1 MANAVVTIHD
11 CQQGGTPGQITIEYH
26 VCDSQ
31 GRSASSSVAVNFAA
45 TAQAMN
51 SAIATHARSVL
62 ADLGGTTQP
71 QDKTFIAGALALAS

>member
-1 MANAVVTIHD
+1 MANAVITIHD

-26 VCDSQ
+26 VCDAE

-51 SAIATHARSVL
+51 TAIATHARQTL
-62 ADLGGTTQP
+62 AEMGATTLP
-71 QDKTFIAGALALAS
+71 QDKTFIAGSLVLA